1 MSKSYFYRTVIA
13 SVITSMALISVTAC
27 SNSEDKSSISLTKAS
42 GDALLSKVQSELEAI
57 APIVK
62 RSTLDLWWVNED
74 GYSIINDSSPAV
86 EAQFPGCVSDDSF
99 YSMWTAN
106 AKKVVAAIDSVMAS
120 EEFTFDNSSNSSKSL
135 TYSTNFNDSEHYDY
149 IKAYFRGET
158 KAVLS
163 ISPDC
168 GSTLPTDNPEMYY
181 SASFGYTND
190 YQKNYDEQSP
200 FLYDL
205 DLKDVIV
212 HVTQS
217 EGDFR
222 SLAVNYR
229 RSGHATIVKRIDGK
243 WTELWSGQDL
253 ISCAIRDKFEI
264 PISIAGDCYD
274 Y

>member
-1 MSKSYFYRTVIA
+1 MRKSIGFLNVIA
-13 SVITSMALISVTAC
+13 SVISGAMLMSVTAC
-27 SNSEDKSSISLTKAS
+27 SSSEDISSVSLTKVS
-42 GDALLSKVQSELEAI
+42 GDALISKVQSELEAI

-86 EAQFPGCVSDDSF
+86 EAQFPGCVNDDSY

-106 AKKVVAAIDSVMAS
+106 AKKIIGAIDPLMAS
-120 EEFTFDNSSNSSKSL
+120 EGFTFDSSKNSSKSL

-149 IKAYFRGET
+149 IKAYFLGET

-190 YQKNYDEQSP
+190 YQKNFDEQSP

-205 DLKDVIV
+205 DLKNVIV

-229 RSGHATIVKRIDGK
+229 RSGHATIVKRINGK

-264 PISIAGDCYD
+264 PISVAGDCYD

>member
-1 MSKSYFYRTVIA
+1 MSKNYFYRTVIA
-13 SVITSMALISVTAC
+13 SVITIMALMSVTAC
-27 SNSEDKSSISLTKAS
+27 SRSEDSSSVLLTKVS
-42 GDALLSKVQSELEAI
+42 GDVLLSKVQSELEAI

-74 GYSIINDSSPAV
+74 GYSIINNSSPAV
-86 EAQFPGCVSDDSF
+86 EAQFPGCVNDDSY
-99 YSMWTAN
+99 YSMWKAN
-106 AKKVVAAIDSVMAS
+106 AVKMIEVIDTVITK
-120 EEFTFDNSSNSSKSL
+120 EGFTFDNSANSSTSQMN
-135 TYSTNFNDSEHYDY
+135 SGNFDDSEHYDY

-190 YQKNYDEQSP
+190 YQKNFDEQSP

-205 DLKDVIV
+205 KLKDVVI
-212 HVTQS
+212 HIQEA
-217 EGDFR
+217 EGEFR
-222 SLAVNYR
+222 LLAVNYR
-229 RSGHATIVKRIDGK
+229 RSGHAIIVKRIDGK

-264 PISIAGDCYD
+264 PISIAGDCYNI
-274 Y
+274 

>member
-1 MSKSYFYRTVIA
+1 
-13 SVITSMALISVTAC
+13 MALMSITAC
-27 SNSEDKSSISLTKAS
+27 SNSEDISSVTLTKVS
-42 GDALLSKVQSELEAI
+42 GDALLSKVQNELEAI

-86 EAQFPGCVSDDSF
+86 EAQFPGCVNDDSY

-106 AKKVVAAIDSVMAS
+106 AKKVVAAIDPVMVS
-120 EEFTFDNSSNSSKSL
+120 EGFTFDNSSNSSKSL

-168 GSTLPTDNPEMYY
+168 GSTLPSDNPEMYY

-205 DLKDVIV
+205 GLKDVIV

-274 Y
+274 F

>member
-13 SVITSMALISVTAC
+13 SVITSMALMSVTAC
-27 SNSEDKSSISLTKAS
+27 SNSEDKSSVSLTKVS

-62 RSTLDLWWVNED
+62 RSTLDLWWVTRD

-106 AKKVVAAIDSVMAS
+106 AKKVIAAVDSVMAS

-205 DLKDVIV
+205 ELKDVIV

-243 WTELWSGQDL
+243 WRELWSGQDL

>member
-1 MSKSYFYRTVIA
+1 MSKSYFYRTLIA
-13 SVITSMALISVTAC
+13 SVITSMALMSVTAC
-27 SNSEDKSSISLTKAS
+27 SNSEDKSSVSLTKVS
-42 GDALLSKVQSELEAI
+42 GAALLSKVQSELEAI

-62 RSTLDLWWVNED
+62 RSTLDLWWVTRD

-106 AKKVVAAIDSVMAS
+106 AKKVVAAVDYVMAS

-205 DLKDVIV
+205 ELKDVIV

-243 WTELWSGQDL
+243 WRELWSGQDL

>member
-1 MSKSYFYRTVIA
+1 MSKSYFYRTLIA
-13 SVITSMALISVTAC
+13 SVITSMALMSVTAC
-27 SNSEDKSSISLTKAS
+27 SNSEDKSSVSLTKVS
-42 GDALLSKVQSELEAI
+42 GAALLSKVQSELEAI

-62 RSTLDLWWVNED
+62 RSTLDLWWVTRD

-106 AKKVVAAIDSVMAS
+106 AKKVVAAVDYVMAS

-205 DLKDVIV
+205 ELKDVIV

-243 WTELWSGQDL
+243 WRELWSGQDL

-274 Y
+274 N

>member
-1 MSKSYFYRTVIA
+1 MSKSYFYRTLIA
-13 SVITSMALISVTAC
+13 SVITSMALMSFTAC
-27 SNSEDKSSISLTKAS
+27 SNSEDKSSVSLTKVS

-62 RSTLDLWWVNED
+62 RSTLDLWWVTRD
-74 GYSIINDSSPAV
+74 GYSIINDLSPAI
-86 EAQFPGCVSDDSF
+86 EAQIPGCESDVSNS
-99 YSMWTAN
+99 SMWKATAT
-106 AKKVVAAIDSVMAS
+106 KIIAAVDSVMTS
-120 EEFTFDNSSNSSKSL
+120 ESFAIDKETNSSKSL
-135 TYSTNFNDSEHYDY
+135 SDTKFYDY
-149 IKAYFRGET
+149 IKAYYRGSS

-205 DLKDVIV
+205 ELKDVIV

-222 SLAVNYR
+222 SLVVNYR
-229 RSGHATIVKRIDGK
+229 RSGHSTIVKRIDGK

>member
-1 MSKSYFYRTVIA
+1 MSKSYLYRTVVA
-13 SVITSMALISVTAC
+13 SVITSMALMGVTAC
-27 SNSEDKSSISLTKAS
+27 SNSEDKSSVSLTKAS

-62 RSTLDLWWVNED
+62 RSTLDLWWVTRD

-106 AKKVVAAIDSVMAS
+106 AKKVVAAIDSVMVS
-120 EEFTFDNSSNSSKSL
+120 EEFTFDNSNNSSKSL
-135 TYSTNFNDSEHYDY
+135 TYSTSFNDSEHYDY

-205 DLKDVIV
+205 DLKNVIV

-229 RSGHATIVKRIDGK
+229 RSGHATIVKLVNGK

>member
-1 MSKSYFYRTVIA
+1 
-13 SVITSMALISVTAC
+13 MALMSVTGC
-27 SNSEDKSSISLTKAS
+27 SSSEDQSSATLTKVS

-86 EAQFPGCVSDDSF
+86 EAQFPGCVNDDSY

-106 AKKVVAAIDSVMAS
+106 AKKVVAAIDSVMES
-120 EEFTFDNSSNSSKSL
+120 EEFTFDNSSNSSESL
-135 TYSTNFNDSEHYDY
+135 TYSTDFNDSEHYDY

-190 YQKNYDEQSP
+190 YQKNFDEQSP

-205 DLKDVIV
+205 ELKDVII
-212 HVTQS
+212 HIQEA
-217 EGDFR
+217 EGEFR
-222 SLAVNYR
+222 LLAVNYR

>member
-13 SVITSMALISVTAC
+13 LFITSIALMSVSAC
-27 SNSEDKSSISLTKAS
+27 SSSEDKSSVSLTKVS

-74 GYSIINDSSPAV
+74 GYSIINDASPAV
-86 EAQFPGCVSDDSF
+86 EAQFPSCVNDDSY

-106 AKKVVAAIDSVMAS
+106 AKKIVAAIDPVMVS
-120 EEFTFDNSSNSSKSL
+120 EGFTFDKSSNSSKSL
-135 TYSTNFNDSEHYDY
+135 TYSTNFNESEHYDY

-168 GSTLPTDNPEMYY
+168 GSSLPTDNPEMYY

-205 DLKDVIV
+205 DLKNAIV

-217 EGDFR
+217 EGEFR

-253 ISCAIRDKFEI
+253 ISCTIRDKFEI
-264 PISIAGDCYD
+264 PISVAGDCYD

>member
-1 MSKSYFYRTVIA
+1 
-13 SVITSMALISVTAC
+13 MALMSVTGC
-27 SNSEDKSSISLTKAS
+27 SSSEDQSSATLTKVS
-42 GDALLSKVQSELEAI
+42 GDALLSKVQSEIETI

-86 EAQFPGCVSDDSF
+86 EAQFPGCVNDDTY
-99 YSMWTAN
+99 YSMWKAN
-106 AKKVVAAIDSVMAS
+106 AVKMTEVIDAVMTN
-120 EEFTFDNSSNSSKSL
+120 EGFTFDNSANSSTSL
-135 TYSTNFNDSEHYDY
+135 VNSGNFDDSDHYDY
-149 IKAYFRGET
+149 IKAYFRGKT

-168 GSTLPTDNPEMYY
+168 GSTSQADNPEMYY

-190 YQKNYDEQSP
+190 YQKNFDEQSP
-200 FLYDL
+200 FLIDL

-212 HVTQS
+212 HVLES
-217 EGDFR
+217 EGEFR
-222 SLAVNYR
+222 LLAVNYR
-229 RSGHATIVKRIDGK
+229 RTGHATIVKRIDGK

-264 PISIAGDCYD
+264 PISIAGDCYN

>member
-1 MSKSYFYRTVIA
+1 M
-13 SVITSMALISVTAC
+13 SVTAC
-27 SNSEDKSSISLTKAS
+27 SSSEDQSSATLTKVS
-42 GDALLSKVQSELEAI
+42 GDALLSKVQSELGAI

-86 EAQFPGCVSDDSF
+86 EAQFPGCVNDDTY
-99 YSMWTAN
+99 YSMWKAN
-106 AKKVVAAIDSVMAS
+106 AVKMTEVIDAVMTT
-120 EEFTFDNSSNSSKSL
+120 EGFTFDDSANSSTSLVNSG
-135 TYSTNFNDSEHYDY
+135 NFDDSDHYDY
-149 IKAYFRGET
+149 IKAFFRGET

-168 GSTLPTDNPEMYY
+168 GSTSQADNPEMYY

-190 YQKNYDEQSP
+190 YQKNFDEQSP
-200 FLYDL
+200 FLIDL

-212 HVTQS
+212 HVLES
-217 EGDFR
+217 EGEFR
-222 SLAVNYR
+222 LLAVNYR
-229 RSGHATIVKRIDGK
+229 RTGHATIVKRINGK

-253 ISCAIRDKFEI
+253 ISCAVRDKFEI

>member
-1 MSKSYFYRTVIA
+1 MSKSYFYRTLIA
-13 SVITSMALISVTAC
+13 SVITSMALMSFTAC
-27 SNSEDKSSISLTKAS
+27 SNSEDKSSASLTKVS

-62 RSTLDLWWVNED
+62 RSTLDLWWVTRD

-86 EAQFPGCVSDDSF
+86 EAQFSGCVSDDSF

-106 AKKVVAAIDSVMAS
+106 AKKVVAAVDSVMAN

-168 GSTLPTDNPEMYY
+168 GSTLSTDNPEMYY

-190 YQKNYDEQSP
+190 YPKNYDEQSP

-205 DLKDVIV
+205 ELKDVIV
-212 HVTQS
+212 HVTQA

>member
-1 MSKSYFYRTVIA
+1 MRKSIGFLNVIA
-13 SVITSMALISVTAC
+13 SVISGAMLMSVTAC
-27 SNSEDKSSISLTKAS
+27 SSSEDISSVSLTKVSA
-42 GDALLSKVQSELEAI
+42 DALLSKVQSELEAI

-86 EAQFPGCVSDDSF
+86 EAQFPGCVNDDSY

-106 AKKVVAAIDSVMAS
+106 AKKVVAAIDSVMVS

-135 TYSTNFNDSEHYDY
+135 TYSTDFNDSEHYDY

-205 DLKDVIV
+205 ELKDVII
-212 HVTQS
+212 HIQQA

-229 RSGHATIVKRIDGK
+229 RSGHSTIVKRIDGK

-264 PISIAGDCYD
+264 PTSIAGDCYD

>member
-1 MSKSYFYRTVIA
+1 MSKSYLYRGLIA
-13 SVITSMALISVTAC
+13 SVITSVALMSVTAC
-27 SNSEDKSSISLTKAS
+27 SSSEDKSSVSLTKVS

-62 RSTLDLWWVNED
+62 RSTLDLWWVKED
-74 GYSIINDSSPAV
+74 GYSIINDASPAV
-86 EAQFPGCVSDDSF
+86 EAQFPGCVNDDS
-99 YSMWTAN
+99 YHSMWTAN
-106 AKKVVAAIDSVMAS
+106 AKKIVAAIDPLMLS
-120 EEFTFDNSSNSSKSL
+120 EGFTFDNSSNSSKSL
-135 TYSTNFNDSEHYDY
+135 TYSTNFSDSEHYDY

-158 KAVLS
+158 KAVLT

-168 GSTLPTDNPEMYY
+168 GSSLPTDNPEMYY
-181 SASFGYTND
+181 SASFGYTNA

-205 DLKDVIV
+205 ELKDVIV
-212 HVTQS
+212 HVTEA

-222 SLAVNYR
+222 LLAVNYR

-264 PISIAGDCYD
+264 PILIAGDCYD

>member
-1 MSKSYFYRTVIA
+1 MSKSYFYRTLIA
-13 SVITSMALISVTAC
+13 SVITSMALMSFTAC
-27 SNSEDKSSISLTKAS
+27 SNSEDKSSVSLTKVS

-62 RSTLDLWWVNED
+62 RSTLDLWWVTRD

-205 DLKDVIV
+205 ELKDVIV

-243 WTELWSGQDL
+243 WRELWSGQDL

>member
-1 MSKSYFYRTVIA
+1 M
-13 SVITSMALISVTAC
+13 SVTAC
-27 SNSEDKSSISLTKAS
+27 SSSDDISSVSLTKVSA
-42 GDALLSKVQSELEAI
+42 DALLSQVQSEFETI

-62 RSTLDLWWVNED
+62 RSTMDLWWVTRD

-86 EAQFPGCVSDDSF
+86 EVQFPGCVNDDSY
-99 YSMWTAN
+99 YSMWKAN
-106 AKKVVAAIDSVMAS
+106 AVKMTEVIDAVMTD
-120 EEFTFDNSSNSSKSL
+120 EGFTFDNSANSSTSL
-135 TYSTNFNDSEHYDY
+135 VNSGNFDNSDHYDY

-168 GSTLPTDNPEMYY
+168 MSTLPTDNPEMYY

-190 YQKNYDEQSP
+190 FQKNFDEQSP
-200 FLYDL
+200 FLIDL

-212 HVTQS
+212 HVLES
-217 EGDFR
+217 EGEFR
-222 SLAVNYR
+222 LLAVNYR
-229 RSGHATIVKRIDGK
+229 RTGHATIVKRIDGK

-274 Y
+274 N